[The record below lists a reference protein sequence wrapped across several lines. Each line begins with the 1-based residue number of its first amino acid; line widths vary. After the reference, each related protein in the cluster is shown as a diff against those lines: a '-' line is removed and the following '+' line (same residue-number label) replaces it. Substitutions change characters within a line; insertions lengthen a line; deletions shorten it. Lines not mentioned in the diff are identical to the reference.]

1 MLIYVDMD
9 TKLIQ
14 LIYVSTATHELN
26 TDELNKILDSSV
38 QHNEQ
43 NDVTGLLLYV
53 EGSFMQV
60 VEGPEK
66 SIDELT
72 GRLEHDSRHHSIL
85 VLSRSEIFTRE
96 FASWSMG
103 FKSIV
108 RADLRDHP
116 QFVPFFSSD
125 FNPVQLGTP
134 GLALEIMQVMAKQ
147 I

>member
-1 MLIYVDMD
+1 MD

-26 TDELNKILDSSV
+26 TDELNRILDSSV

-66 SIDELT
+66 SIDELI

-85 VLSRSEIFTRE
+85 VLSRSEVFTRE

-116 QFVPFFSSD
+116 HFVPFFSSD

-134 GLALEIMQVMAKQ
+134 GLALEIMQDMAKQ